1 MGSNSHPVSLSQ
13 QAYERIR
20 HQIISLELPPG
31 EVIDEATLQKE
42 LGLGR
47 TPIREALKRLALE
60 KLVMIVP
67 RRGMFVTD
75 IGITDL
81 QWLFE
86 MRLTLEALA
95 ARLAAQ
101 RGKQKHWDRMTAVL
115 AALPAEDD
123 SVDNETLIAI
133 DEACHHIMY
142 EAAENEFLR
151 DTLTTLYALSLRL
164 WYFSLSKIGDMRRAV
179 LEHRAILEALLN
191 RDGDKAAQLLRQHI
205 QAFQEEIQSGM
216 MGVPAFDGEVE

>member
-1 MGSNSHPVSLSQ
+1 MVSNSHPVSLSQ

-101 RGKQKHWDRMTAVL
+101 RGKQNHWDRMTAVL
-115 AALPAEDD
+115 AALPTEDEL
-123 SVDNETLIAI
+123 VDNETLIAI

-179 LEHRAILEALLN
+179 LEHRTISEALLN

-205 QAFQEEIQSGM
+205 QAFQEEIQSVM
-216 MGVPAFDGEVE
+216 MSVPASDGEV